1 MTLNSALEDLRQTT
15 LKALTGR
22 LQRLEYLSRLRDA
35 AGTYTHWGL
44 ARIHGEQP
52 AAKALAQEHRALVSK
67 ILATPVQ
74 SLLEDLEECSQHAGM
89 PPAAYLEHLS
99 ALYLLPPDLGAAGK
113 RHFNSVLHALSGL
126 AKARP
131 QGAIHPAS

>member
-1 MTLNSALEDLRQTT
+1 MTLSSALEDLRETT
-15 LKALTGR
+15 LKALSFR
-22 LQRLEYLSRLRDA
+22 LQRLEYLSGLRDA

-44 ARIHGEQP
+44 ARIHGEEP
-52 AAKALAQEHRALVSK
+52 AAKALAHEHRALISK

-74 SLLEDLEECSQHAGM
+74 SLLEDLEECSQQAGM

-99 ALYLLPPDLGAAGK
+99 RLYLTPPDLGSAGK
-113 RHFNSVLHALSGL
+113 RHLSSVLHALSSL